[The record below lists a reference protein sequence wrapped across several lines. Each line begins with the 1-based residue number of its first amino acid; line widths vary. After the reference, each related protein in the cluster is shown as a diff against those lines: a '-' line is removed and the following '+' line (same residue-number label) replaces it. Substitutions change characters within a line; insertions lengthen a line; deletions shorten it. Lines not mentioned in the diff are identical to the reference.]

1 MSLTQF
7 CKQCFNKQKRYSPLY
22 SKAIQFVK
30 KKTIPIHKSS
40 DAVDAV
46 MLLILNKVTLHYVP
60 CLLLRFYQITPI
72 FLINTERRTYAQ

>member
-7 CKQCFNKQKRYSPLY
+7 CKQCFNKQKRYSSLY

-46 MLLILNKVTLHYVP
+46 MLLILN
-60 CLLLRFYQITPI
+60 
-72 FLINTERRTYAQ
+72 

>member
-1 MSLTQF
+1 M
-7 CKQCFNKQKRYSPLY
+7 NELY
-22 SKAIQFVK
+22 SQAIQFVKK

-46 MLLILNKVTLHYVP
+46 MLLIFNKVKLHYAP

-72 FLINTERRTYAQ
+72 FADNY

>member
-30 KKTIPIHKSS
+30 TKTIPTHKSS
-40 DAVDAV
+40 DDVDVV
-46 MLLILNKVTLHYVP
+46 MLLMLN
-60 CLLLRFYQITPI
+60 
-72 FLINTERRTYAQ
+72 